1 MPTYEYACTEC
12 GEHTE
17 AVQSFTD
24 DPLSVCPHCGGPLRK
39 VFGAPGIVLKGSG
52 FYKTDSRSSAGA
64 KRPASVGT
72 SSDSG
77 GAGSGSGSGS
87 DGGSST
93 NGTGGSDGG
102 SASAP
107 TNGDAK
113 KSDPATPKPS
123 GSPSTTSAKP

>member
-17 AVQSFTD
+17 AVQAFTD
-24 DPLSVCPHCGGPLRK
+24 DPLTVCPHCGGPLRK

-52 FYKTDSRSSAGA
+52 FYKTDSRSAAGA
-64 KRPASVGT
+64 KRAASVGT

-77 GAGSGSGSGS
+77 GAGSGS
-87 DGGSST
+87 DGGPSS
-93 NGTGGSDGG
+93 NGTGGSEGS

-113 KSDPATPKPS
+113 KSDAAAPKPS
-123 GSPSTTSAKP
+123 SSPSTTSATP